1 MSAVTETMTDDD
13 DDDDDDGFM
22 PRKMFFFSF
31 TQFKV
36 GHIYRNSFG

>member
-1 MSAVTETMTDDD
+1 MSAVTETMTND